1 MFGGKRSQ
9 IRIQISDSGKK
20 LTFPIS
26 NNFWIFCRALMLAS
40 FFLSL
45 LVYRFLLFCSRT
57 LSSRFFILSLSVYRV
72 KMFIAF
78 LWSLATIKWLREEK
92 KTYAT

>member
-72 KMFIAF
+72 KKFIAF
-78 LWSLATIKWLREEK
+78 LWSLATI
-92 KTYAT
+92 

>member
-40 FFLSL
+40 FFF
-45 LVYRFLLFCSRT
+45 YRFW
-57 LSSRFFILSLSVYRV
+57 
-72 KMFIAF
+72 FIAF
-78 LWSLATIKWLREEK
+78 YFFARVLYRRGFLFCRFQFIALKSLSLFYGR
-92 KTYAT
+92 